1 MGGSGLGHLGFMLR
15 SKFGA
20 NVICTDAPKVFP
32 LLQESVQKQEQIL
45 VEKCKKSGKPVPEGS
60 IRAVELLWG
69 QEGWDKLPAEDKKI
83 DVLLCVEC
91 MYNEYANDDLVKTW
105 ELISRANP
113 KVDIWSAFVNRPF
126 SWEFFLKLDECTLF
140 DQKMIDDI
148 DFCGMDEVHALRCW
162 YKAGWEEMGA
172 ETKAPVERRP
182 LLLEEEAE
190 ESAELSKVEDS
201 TGVVDGVEVE
211 EEKSIWVI
219 LDEMIGIDPRKLR
232 AIVQLSV
239 LFLLGFGLIQVYM
252 AAQAGNNAHLALHS
266 GFIFCVLGLSV
277 SVEFVLAEAARLTAE
292 KKAESAAVEDK
303 KEK

>member
-1 MGGSGLGHLGFMLR
+1 MG
-15 SKFGA
+15 
-20 NVICTDAPKVFP
+20 
-32 LLQESVQKQEQIL
+32 
-45 VEKCKKSGKPVPEGS
+45 
-60 IRAVELLWG
+60 
-69 QEGWDKLPAEDKKI
+69 
-83 DVLLCVEC
+83 
-91 MYNEYANDDLVKTW
+91 
-105 ELISRANP
+105 
-113 KVDIWSAFVNRPF
+113 
-126 SWEFFLKLDECTLF
+126 
-140 DQKMIDDI
+140 
-148 DFCGMDEVHALRCW
+148 
-162 YKAGWEEMGA
+162 
-172 ETKAPVERRP
+172 APVERRP

-292 KKAESAAVEDK
+292 KKAEAESSTAVEDK
-303 KEK
+303 KEQ